1 VFGSSS
7 TLCAS
12 WNPQTCLANSMM
24 ATCIPRQRP
33 RYGTLFSLAYFA
45 AEIIPSTPREPNPPG
60 TMIPA
65 ISPSSSFALSSFNVS
80 ESIQWRSTVAR
91 SAIPPCFNASTTE
104 MYASCSAIYFPTKAI
119 FTSLFGWRRESTIAS
134 QSFKFGSGQSKC
146 RALHATLAR
155 FSFSMA
161 RGAS

>member
-1 VFGSSS
+1 MTGCVVFGSSS

-45 AEIIPSTPREPNPPG
+45 AEIIPSTPREPNP
-60 TMIPA
+60 A

-104 MYASCSAIYFPTKAI
+104 IYASCSAIYFPTKAI

-134 QSFKFGSGQSKC
+134 QSFKSGSGQSKC